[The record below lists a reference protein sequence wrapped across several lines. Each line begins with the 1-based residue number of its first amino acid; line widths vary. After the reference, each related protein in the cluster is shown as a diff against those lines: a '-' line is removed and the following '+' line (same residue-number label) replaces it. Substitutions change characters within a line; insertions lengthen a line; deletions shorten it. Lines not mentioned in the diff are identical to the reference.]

1 MLGQLDVV
9 GPGREGAQDAAVVG
23 AVGAV
28 VEQGDVPA
36 GPQHLKEV
44 SQSPGR
50 LGEEEGEEPLGHARG
65 GAPADHGAHVDLG
78 ELVVGEVDDVVAG
91 LLQVRHDLGALL
103 APGDTHTHED
113 AGGVG
118 LGTGR

>member
-1 MLGQLDVV
+1 MFQ
-9 GPGREGAQDAAVVG
+9 R
-23 AVGAV
+23 
-28 VEQGDVPA
+28 VPRTSRKWA
-36 GPQHLKEV
+36 
-44 SQSPGR
+44 SAPGR
-50 LGEEEGEEPLGHARG
+50 LGEEEGEEALGHARG

-103 APGDTHTHED
+103 AAGDAHTHED

-118 LGTGR
+118 GGTGRGEPGS